1 MARTEIELN
10 KEVLDYKESIFFG
23 LSLRQFICAG
33 LAVMIAVIVW
43 FMMREILAKEIRSW
57 LCLSLAC
64 PFAVAGFF
72 SFNGLTLEQFL
83 WQMLKSCL
91 IYRGRRVYKSL
102 NFDRIEND
110 RILKERYKDC
120 LWQAKNHRKTVRK
133 NEKLK
138 IKAQKQT
145 RKKQRKGKCKA
156 DKYRK
161 R

>member
-43 FMMREILAKEIRSW
+43 FATRGIIAKEIRSW
-57 LCLSLAC
+57 LCLIFAC
-64 PFAVAGFF
+64 PFATAGFF

-83 WQMLKSCL
+83 WQIIKTCL
-91 IYRGRRVYKSL
+91 IYRGRRVYMTV
-102 NFDRIEND
+102 NPDRIEND

-120 LWQAKNHRKTVRK
+120 LWQAKNYRKTVRK

-138 IKAQKQT
+138 IKAQKQAQ
-145 RKKQRKGKCKA
+145 KKHRRNKCKD

-161 R
+161 K

>member
-23 LSLRQFICAG
+23 LSLRQFVCAG

-43 FMMREILAKEIRSW
+43 FGTRDILAKEIRSW

-64 PFAVAGFF
+64 PFAAAGFF

-102 NFDRIEND
+102 NPDRTEND

-138 IKAQKQT
+138 IKAQK
-145 RKKQRKGKCKA
+145 KDKLKA

-161 R
+161 K

>member
-23 LSLRQFICAG
+23 LSLRQFVCAS

-43 FMMREILAKEIRSW
+43 FGIRDILAKEIRSW

-64 PFAVAGFF
+64 PFAAAGFF

-91 IYRGRRVYKSL
+91 IYRGRRVYKAV
-102 NFDRIEND
+102 NIDRIEND

-120 LWQAKNHRKTVRK
+120 LWQAKNYRKTVRK

-138 IKAQKQT
+138 TKAQKQT
-145 RKKQRKGKCKA
+145 QKKYKESKYKC